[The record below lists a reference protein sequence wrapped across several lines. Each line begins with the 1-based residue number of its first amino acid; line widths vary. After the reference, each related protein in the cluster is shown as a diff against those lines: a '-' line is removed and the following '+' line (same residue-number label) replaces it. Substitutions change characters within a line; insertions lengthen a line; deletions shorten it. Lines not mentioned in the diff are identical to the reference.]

1 MINPFKRTYT
11 PQELY
16 QIEFLSSVK
25 IFERLAPEEL
35 KLFLPYLYL
44 RKYKENEVVF
54 FRNDPS
60 HAFYILKNGEV
71 TLNIDIQDKFEVL
84 SRITPGKGFG
94 DNVFLKNTKRIY
106 SAIVISEDAEIYVI
120 PQVNILEVFEENV
133 HIQAKMLTSLA
144 SVYNGYTENL
154 IKAYKS
160 SSNFF
165 NLAQVYIE
173 R

>member
-1 MINPFKRTYT
+1 MINPFKKTYT

-16 QIEFLSSVK
+16 LIEFLSSVRM
-25 IFERLAPEEL
+25 FERLAPEEM

-60 HAFYILKNGEV
+60 HAFYILKTGEV
-71 TLNIDIQDKFEVL
+71 SLNIDIKDKFEVL
-84 SRITPGKGFG
+84 TRITPGKGFG
-94 DNVFLKNTKRIY
+94 DNVLLKNTKRIY
-106 SAIVISEDAEIYVI
+106 SAVVLSEDAEIYVI
-120 PQVNILEVFEENV
+120 PQVNILEIFEENV

-144 SVYNGYTENL
+144 ALYNGYTENL
-154 IKAYKS
+154 FKAYKS